1 MVVHKQG
8 SQNGYESKRLD
19 HLGLVSGMYEELGLG
34 EVVDQALGVNPQANL
49 SPGMCLKA
57 MIVNGLGFTT
67 RPLYL
72 SASFFETKAV
82 EQLLGRGISASEIT
96 DQQLGNFLERCYA
109 YGCTRLFSQISW
121 EVFRRLELSGR
132 DRFVH
137 LDTTSVSVQGE
148 YDRGKEA
155 LNITFGYSKDH
166 RPDLKQFMISLM
178 VEPQH
183 GIPWLF
189 KALDGNSSDKAH
201 FQQVIG
207 DLARGARDQP
217 GRLYLVADSALY
229 TQEGLSQIDT
239 VYWISR
245 VPHTYALAKQVVAS
259 YMRQDMGPEDEKGYA
274 HRELAI
280 PHLGIHQRWL
290 LVWSRQAYEREKQRL
305 RRAWKKEQLKAE
317 NQLRALT
324 RQEFHCQGDAQ
335 KALDKISR
343 KWTYHLPAQI
353 SLNSR
358 NLTGKRGRPKTDA
371 PPTEQRF
378 RIHAQAKTN
387 LQALRTALKPLG
399 KFILATNEL
408 DQKALPGIEIL
419 AHYKDQNQ
427 VEKGFRFLKSPLC
440 MAESV
445 FLKKPERIV
454 ALAMVM
460 CLAMMVY
467 AMAERK
473 LRLAL
478 KDNNQTIPNQK
489 GKPYQKPTM
498 RWVFQ
503 CFEGIEILY
512 IHQNRQQ
519 PQRLCLNLK
528 PLHKQILQLL
538 GPTFQKIYLDTS

>member
-1 MVVHKQG
+1 MIAYTKEGKNV
-8 SQNGYESKRLD
+8 YESKRLD
-19 HLGLVSGMYEELGLG
+19 HLGLVAGMFEELGLG
-34 EVVDQALGVNPQANL
+34 EEVDKALGSDAGSKL

-82 EQLLGRGISASEIT
+82 EQLLGPGLSASGIT
-96 DQQLGNFLERCYA
+96 DQRLGDFLEACYD
-109 YGCTRLFSQISW
+109 YGCTKLFSQIAW
-121 EVFRRLELSGR
+121 GVFRRCELQVR
-132 DRFVH
+132 ERFGH
-137 LDTTSVSVQGE
+137 LDTTSVSVHGE
-148 YDRGKEA
+148 YVHGTDA

-189 KALDGNSSDKAH
+189 KALDGNTSDKAH

-207 DLARGARDQP
+207 ELAREARDQP

-229 TQEGLSQIDT
+229 TEEGLREIDT
-239 VYWISR
+239 VYWLTR
-245 VPHTYALAKQVVAS
+245 VPHTHALAKRVIRS
-259 YMRQDMGPEDEKGYA
+259 YARQDMSEEDPKGYA
-274 HRELAI
+274 WRELAVS
-280 PHLGIHQRWL
+280 HLGIHQRWL
-290 LVWSRQAYEREKQRL
+290 VVWSRQAYQREKETL

-317 NQLRALT
+317 DQLRTLA
-324 RQEFHCQGDAQ
+324 RQEFHCQADAQ
-335 KALDKISR
+335 KALDKLTR
-343 KWTYHLPAQI
+343 KWKYHLPIQV
-353 SLNSR
+353 SFSTR
-358 NLTGKRGRPKTDA
+358 NLTGKRGRPKKED
-371 PPTEQRF
+371 PPAEQRF
-378 RIHAQAKTN
+378 RIHAQAQTN
-387 LQALRTALKPLG
+387 AQALREALLPLG

-408 DQKALPGIEIL
+408 DQQALPAPEIL
-419 AHYKDQNQ
+419 SHYQDQNQ

-445 FLKKPERIV
+445 FLKKPKRIV

-460 CLAMMVY
+460 CLALMVY

-478 KDNNQTIPNQK
+478 QQNDQTIPNQK

-503 CFEGIEILY
+503 CFEGIEVLY
-512 IHQNRQQ
+512 IQLS
-519 PQRLCLNLK
+519 PTETQRICLNLK
-528 PLHKQILQLL
+528 PLHQQVLNLL

>member
-1 MVVHKQG
+1 MVVYTQDGK
-8 SQNGYESKRLD
+8 NVYESKRLD
-19 HLGLVSGMYEELGLG
+19 HLGLVAGMFEELGLG
-34 EVVDQALGVNPQANL
+34 EVVDDALGSDQGSAL

-82 EQLLGRGISASEIT
+82 AQLLGPGIAAGDIT
-96 DQQLGNFLERCYA
+96 DQRLGDFLEACYD
-109 YGCTRLFSQISW
+109 YGCTKLFSQIAW
-121 EVFRRLELSGR
+121 EVFQRCELQGR

-137 LDTTSVSVQGE
+137 LDTTSVSVQGKYE
-148 YDRGKEA
+148 HGTDA

-189 KALDGNSSDKAH
+189 KALDGNTSDKAH

-207 DLARGARDQP
+207 ELAREARDQP

-229 TQEGLSQIDT
+229 TEEGLREIDT
-239 VYWISR
+239 VYWLTR
-245 VPHTYALAKQVVAS
+245 VPHTHKLAQRVIRSYA
-259 YMRQDMGPEDEKGYA
+259 RRDMGQEDAKGYA
-274 HRELAI
+274 WRELAVS
-280 PHLGIHQRWL
+280 HLGIHQRWL
-290 LVWSRQAYEREKQRL
+290 VVWSRQAYQREKNTL
-305 RRAWKKEQLKAE
+305 RRAWQKERQRAE
-317 NQLRALT
+317 DQLRALS
-324 RQEFHCQGDAQ
+324 RQEFHCQADAQ
-335 KALDKISR
+335 KALDKITG
-343 KWTYHLPAQI
+343 KWKYHLPTQL
-353 SLNSR
+353 SFTTR
-358 NLTGKRGRPKTDA
+358 NVTGKRGRPKKDA
-371 PPTEQRF
+371 PAAEQRF
-378 RIHAQAKTN
+378 RVHAQPRTDP
-387 LQALRTALKPLG
+387 QALRKALQPLG

-408 DQKALPGIEIL
+408 DQDALPAPEIL
-419 AHYKDQNQ
+419 SHYKDQNQ
-427 VEKGFRFLKSPLC
+427 AEKGFRFLKSPLC

-445 FLKKPERIV
+445 FLKKPKRIV

-460 CLAMMVY
+460 CLALMVY

-478 KDNNQTIPNQK
+478 KAQGQTIPNQK

-503 CFEGIEILY
+503 CFEGIEVLFIKVSPTETQA
-512 IHQNRQQ
+512 I
-519 PQRLCLNLK
+519 CLNIK
-528 PLHKQILQLL
+528 PLHQQILKLL
-538 GPTFQKIYLDTS
+538 GPAFQKIYLDTS

>member
-1 MVVHKQG
+1 MIGYNKDGKNV
-8 SQNGYESKRLD
+8 YESKRLD
-19 HLGLVSGMYEELGLG
+19 HLGLVAGMYDELGLG
-34 EVVDQALGVNPQANL
+34 PVVDGALGVNPVAGL
-49 SPGMCLKA
+49 SPDLCLKA

-82 EQLLGRGISASEIT
+82 DQLLGLGVEASSIT
-96 DQQLGNFLERCYA
+96 DQQLGNFLEACYD
-109 YGCTRLFSQISW
+109 YGCTKLFSQISW
-121 EVFRRLELSGR
+121 EVFRRSELQGR

-137 LDTTSVSVQGE
+137 LDTTSVSVHGQYEEGT
-148 YDRGKEA
+148 DA

-178 VEPQH
+178 VEPRH

-189 KALDGNSSDKAH
+189 KALDGNTSDKTH

-207 DLARGARDQP
+207 DLTREARDQP

-229 TQEGLSQIDT
+229 TQEGLSEIDT
-239 VYWISR
+239 VYWITR
-245 VPHTYALAKQVVAS
+245 VPHTHKLAKRVIAS
-259 YMRQDMGPEDEKGYA
+259 YGKQDMSPEDEKGYA
-274 HRELAI
+274 YRELAVS
-280 PHLGIHQRWL
+280 HLDIHQRWL
-290 LVWSRQAYEREKQRL
+290 VLWSRQAYEREKATL
-305 RRAWKKEQLKAE
+305 RRAWKKERDKAE
-317 NQLRALT
+317 NQLRALA
-324 RQEFHCQGDAQ
+324 RQEFHCKDDAKKALKKIAQ
-335 KALDKISR
+335 KWK
-343 KWTYHLPAQI
+343 YHLPVNI

-358 NLTGKRGRPKTDA
+358 NLTGKRGRPQKGES
-371 PPTEQRF
+371 PIEQRF

-387 LQALRTALKPLG
+387 RQTLKEALKPIG

-408 DQKALPGIEIL
+408 DSEALPSEEIL
-419 AHYKDQNQ
+419 SHYKDQNQ

-445 FLKKPERIV
+445 FLKKPKRIV

-460 CLAMMVY
+460 CLALMVY

-478 KDNNQTIPNQK
+478 KEHDQTIPNQK

-503 CFEGIEILY
+503 CFEGIEVLY
-512 IHQNRQQ
+512 MLQDQQ
-519 PQRLCLNLK
+519 VIQRIGLNLK
-528 PLHKQILQLL
+528 PLHQQILKLL
-538 GPTFQKIYLDTS
+538 GPSFQKIYLDTS

>member
-1 MVVHKQG
+1 MVVVKQG
-8 SQNGYESKRLD
+8 SKIGYESKRLD
-19 HLGLVSGMYEELGLG
+19 HLGLISGMYDELGLG
-34 EVVDQALGVNPQANL
+34 EVVDLALGVNPQANL

-72 SASFFETKAV
+72 SGSFFETKAV
-82 EQLLGRGISASEIT
+82 EQLLGPGLSASQIT
-96 DQQLGNFLERCYA
+96 DQQLGNFLESCCE
-109 YGCTRLFSQISW
+109 YGCTKLFSQISW
-121 EVFRRLELSGR
+121 EVFRRCELSTG

-148 YDRGKEA
+148 YDRGEEA

-189 KALDGNSSDKAH
+189 KALDGNTSDKAH
-201 FQQVIG
+201 FQQIIG
-207 DLARGARDQP
+207 ELAREARDQP

-229 TQEGLSQIDT
+229 TKEGLSEIDT
-239 VYWISR
+239 VYWITR
-245 VPHTYALAKQVVAS
+245 VPHRYALAKQVMAS
-259 YMRQDMGPEDEKGYA
+259 YSTEDMGAEDEKGYA
-274 HRELAI
+274 YRELAVA
-280 PHLGIHQRWL
+280 HLGIHQRWL
-290 LVWSRQAYEREKQRL
+290 LVWSRQAYQREKQTL
-305 RRAWKKEQLKAE
+305 RRAWKKEQIKTE
-317 NQLRALT
+317 DQLRALA
-324 RQEFHCQGDAQ
+324 RQEFHCQEDAQ
-335 KALDKISR
+335 TALDKISR
-343 KWTYHLPAQI
+343 KWKYHLPIQTTL
-353 SLNSR
+353 SSR
-358 NLTGKRGRPKTDA
+358 NLTGKRGRPKKDD

-378 RIHAQAKTN
+378 RIHAQTKTN
-387 LQALRTALKPLG
+387 LQALRIALKPLG

-408 DQKALPGIEIL
+408 DQKALPGAEIL
-419 AHYKDQNQ
+419 SHYKDQNQ

-460 CLAMMVY
+460 CLALMVY

-478 KDNNQTIPNQK
+478 KTHNQTIPNQK

-503 CFEGIEILY
+503 CFEGVEILY
-512 IHQNRQQ
+512 INQNTQS

-528 PLHKQILQLL
+528 PLHKQILQLM

>member
-1 MVVHKQG
+1 MIAYSKEGKNV
-8 SQNGYESKRLD
+8 YESKRLD
-19 HLGLVSGMYEELGLG
+19 HLGLVAGMFEELGLG
-34 EVVDQALGVNPQANL
+34 GVVDNALGSDQPSRL

-82 EQLLGRGISASEIT
+82 EQLLGPGIVAGDIT
-96 DQQLGNFLERCYA
+96 DQRLGDFLEACYD
-109 YGCTRLFSQISW
+109 YGCTKLFSQIAW
-121 EVFRRLELSGR
+121 EVFQRCELAGR

-137 LDTTSVSVQGE
+137 VDTSSVSVHGE
-148 YDRGKEA
+148 YAQDSDA

-189 KALDGNSSDKAH
+189 KALDGNTSDKAH

-207 DLARGARDQP
+207 ELAREARDEP

-229 TQEGLSQIDT
+229 TQEGLRDIDT
-239 VYWISR
+239 VYWLTR
-245 VPHTYALAKQVVAS
+245 VPHTHALAKQVVRS
-259 YMRQDMGPEDEKGYA
+259 YVRQDMGPEDEKGYA
-274 HRELAI
+274 WRELAV
-280 PHLGIHQRWL
+280 PHMGIHQRWL
-290 LVWSRQAYEREKQRL
+290 VVWSRQAYQREKETL
-305 RRAWKKEQLKAE
+305 RRAWQKEQLKAE
-317 NQLRALT
+317 NQLRALA
-324 RQEFHCQGDAQ
+324 RQEFHCQADAQ
-335 KALDKISR
+335 KALDKLTR
-343 KWTYHLPAQI
+343 KWKYHLPVEV
-353 SLNSR
+353 SFSTR
-358 NLTGKRGRPKTDA
+358 NTTGKRGRPKKDD
-371 PPTEQRF
+371 PPAEQRF
-378 RIHAQAKTN
+378 RVYAQAQTN
-387 LQALRTALKPLG
+387 PQALRQALLPLG

-408 DQKALPGIEIL
+408 DQQVLPAPEIL

-445 FLKKPERIV
+445 FLKKPKRIV

-460 CLAMMVY
+460 CLALMVY

-478 KDNNQTIPNQK
+478 KQNDQTIPNQK

-503 CFEGIEILY
+503 CFEGIEVLY
-512 IHQNRQQ
+512 IQLN
-519 PQRLCLNLK
+519 PTETQRICLNLK
-528 PLHKQILQLL
+528 PLHQQILQLL